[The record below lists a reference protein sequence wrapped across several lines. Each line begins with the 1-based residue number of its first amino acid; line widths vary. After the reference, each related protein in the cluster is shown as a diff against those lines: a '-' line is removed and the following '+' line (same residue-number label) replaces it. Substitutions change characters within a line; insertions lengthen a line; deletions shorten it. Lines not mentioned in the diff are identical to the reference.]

1 MAGVPLLALRWLWWR
16 AWFPFGAVVAAAAW
30 QAWHL
35 AASTFTL
42 RCRRGTWRH
51 GPSLCV
57 AGVALG
63 DIDVRSAW
71 QACHLW
77 HWAGSGGALG
87 SRLAPWSPRLFA
99 WQARHLAT
107 SIFTLRG
114 RRGTWRHGPSLCMA
128 GVALGIDAHSAWQ
141 ACHFGTG
148 LALVARL
155 VPVWPFAWQAWYLA
169 TSTFTLRGRR
179 GTWRHRPSLCV
190 GHGTLRHRPS
200 LCAAGVAL
208 GDRPSLCVAGVEC
221 CTMHLCI
228 SMHLY
233 ASLCISMYL
242 YVSLCISMYLYVSL
256 MCLYVSLCM

>member
-1 MAGVPLLALRWLWWR
+1 MALGGVDLHSALQAWHLATWTVTLRGRRGPWRHRRAFCVAGVPLMALGWLWWR
-16 AWFPFGAVVAAAAW
+16 AWFPFGAVVAAAV
-30 QAWHL
+30 
-35 AASTFTL
+35 
-42 RCRRGTWRH
+42 
-51 GPSLCV
+51 CV
-57 AGVALG
+57 AGEAL
-63 DIDVRSAW
+63 
-71 QACHLW
+71 
-77 HWAGSGGALG
+77 
-87 SRLAPWSPRLFA
+87 
-99 WQARHLAT
+99 
-107 SIFTLRG
+107 G

-169 TSTFTLRGRR
+169 TSTLTLRGRR

-200 LCAAGVAL
+200 LCVAGVAL

-221 CTMHLCI
+221 CTKHLCI
-228 SMHLY
+228 SMYLY
-233 ASLCISMYL
+233 VSLCISMYL

-256 MCLYVSLCM
+256 CISMYLYVSLCM